1 MKKFL
6 CLALLLS
13 LPMTAVSGTTTMA
26 IPPCYG
32 C

>member
-1 MKKFL
+1 MKMLL

-13 LPMTAVSGTTTMA
+13 FPMTTVGGSATMA